1 MILELFPTDWR
12 ALWGSLDTA
21 EPVGAI
27 FTKPEIVELILDLAG
42 YDPEKERLAARPL
55 LEPSCGDGAFLA
67 LVVRRL
73 LDSERHH
80 LGSVDWNDVT
90 LDGAIRAAD
99 ISTQSV
105 SSARALVSALLESA
119 GCETVR
125 AHKLAETWIVQTD
138 FLLGTWP
145 TAFEFVVG
153 NPPYVRIE
161 DVPKQV
167 LSRYRELFVTST
179 DRADLYVAFIEK
191 GLELLSTTGTLA
203 FICANRFA
211 KNKYGGALRQ
221 LIADRYH
228 VRHYVNLEHTQ
239 PFVSDVSAYPAI
251 LVVDRVRGETTRAGT
266 LDDIEEHTLSAVRA
280 QALGHD
286 RSSGPIREFREW
298 YPSGTPWM
306 TTCDAEHA
314 MLTALNESLP
324 TLEESGGT
332 TKVGIGVATGSDA
345 VFVLDGKRTDIE
357 ESRQIPLLLAANVTN
372 AELKWSGRYLLN
384 PFEDESDGGL
394 VDLSDYPRMAAY
406 LEKHDAL
413 LRKRHVARSRPNAWY
428 RTIDRIWPA
437 LQHQEKLVIPDIQST
452 SLIGFDDGQFY
463 PHHNLYWITS
473 DTWPLLALKALLRS
487 SLVYNQVRAYSVQ
500 MRGGSLR
507 YQAQT
512 LRRVRIPFIANI
524 PDMLIEK
531 LVDVAQTDRQREID
545 ELAVEAFS
553 FR

>member
-1 MILELFPTDWR
+1 
-12 ALWGSLDTA
+12 
-21 EPVGAI
+21 
-27 FTKPEIVELILDLAG
+27 
-42 YDPEKERLAARPL
+42 
-55 LEPSCGDGAFLA
+55 
-67 LVVRRL
+67 
-73 LDSERHH
+73 
-80 LGSVDWNDVT
+80 
-90 LDGAIRAAD
+90 
-99 ISTQSV
+99 
-105 SSARALVSALLESA
+105 
-119 GCETVR
+119 
-125 AHKLAETWIVQTD
+125 
-138 FLLGTWP
+138 
-145 TAFEFVVG
+145 
-153 NPPYVRIE
+153 
-161 DVPKQV
+161 
-167 LSRYRELFVTST
+167 
-179 DRADLYVAFIEK
+179 
-191 GLELLSTTGTLA
+191 
-203 FICANRFA
+203 
-211 KNKYGGALRQ
+211 
-221 LIADRYH
+221 
-228 VRHYVNLEHTQ
+228 
-239 PFVSDVSAYPAI
+239 
-251 LVVDRVRGETTRAGT
+251 
-266 LDDIEEHTLSAVRA
+266 
-280 QALGHD
+280 
-286 RSSGPIREFREW
+286 
-298 YPSGTPWM
+298 
-306 TTCDAEHA
+306 
-314 MLTALNESLP
+314 
-324 TLEESGGT
+324 LEESGGT